1 MEQRN
6 ARLRWLIVWGV
17 AAIWMGAVL
26 ARLGYLQLFCYSDYF
41 AKAQHQQQRTYE
53 ISPMRGDI
61 FDRKGRQ
68 LAISIPMDSVFADPA
83 EIKEPDMVARL
94 LSRVLDVPAED
105 LEAKIRDSAKPVRL
119 AKKLSA
125 DMVERIDE
133 MNLKGVF
140 FQKENRRVYPQHEF
154 LSHVLGWVDVD
165 EKGMGGIEQE
175 LDKLIRGRPGR
186 VMVMADGKRQF
197 YDRNEASADPG
208 ASVVLTIDESIQYI
222 AEKELA
228 IAMAETHSKSGTVVV
243 QDPSNGALLAVAN
256 WPTFDPNDPGKFPV
270 EKRQDL
276 AIAAAYEP
284 GSTFKTI
291 TMTSAIENHVTNPDV
306 MVDCQM
312 GSILVAGRLIH
323 DWHPFGVLSVRDV
336 LAHSSDVG
344 TIKVALNLG
353 APRFYETMRKFGI
366 GQPTGIE
373 LPGENHGKLR
383 TLDNWTASSIGSVAI
398 GQEVSVTPVQIISAI
413 SAIANG
419 GTLYRSHVVQEIRGS
434 GSADLPLP
442 KRPEPTEVTDAK
454 TAATVREM
462 MENVILKGTGTPAR
476 LNGYTAAGKSGT
488 AQKIDTNTG
497 RYSPNQYVASFVGF
511 APVNEPAVTIL
522 VMLDSPE
529 GAHHGGEVGGPVF
542 KRVAEQVLAYLD
554 VPHDVPVESDSE
566 FAKKNKSSAEPDDSV
581 VQNDLRTADR
591 KTQQE
596 QATFQNVVS
605 KSSASRA
612 NTGTT
617 DAPTT
622 VISEEDSVD
631 VPDLTGKTVRGVT
644 ESCSRL
650 GLIPELIGSGVAV
663 EQTPDPGTR
672 VQRGSSVTVRFGR
685 AAAVVSPA
693 APPVA
698 VQRNVN

>member
-6 ARLRWLIVWGV
+6 PRLRWLIVWGV

-175 LDKLIRGRPGR
+175 LDKQIRGRPGR

-208 ASVVLTIDESIQYI
+208 ASVVLTIDQSIQFI

-256 WPTFDPNDPGKFPV
+256 WPTFDPNDPGKFPA

-276 AIAAAYEP
+276 AVAAAYEP

-291 TMTSAIENHVTNPDV
+291 TMTSAIENHATNPDV

-383 TLDNWTASSIGSVAI
+383 ALDNWTASSIGSVAI

-522 VMLDSPE
+522 VVLDSPE

-566 FAKKNKSSAEPDDSV
+566 FARKNKSSAEPDDSV
-581 VQNDLRTADR
+581 VQNDLRAADR

-605 KSSASRA
+605 KNTASRA
-612 NTGTT
+612 STGTT

-631 VPDLTGKTVRGVT
+631 VPDLAGKTVRGVT

-672 VQRGSSVTVRFGR
+672 VQRGSSITVRFGR

-693 APPVA
+693 ATPVA